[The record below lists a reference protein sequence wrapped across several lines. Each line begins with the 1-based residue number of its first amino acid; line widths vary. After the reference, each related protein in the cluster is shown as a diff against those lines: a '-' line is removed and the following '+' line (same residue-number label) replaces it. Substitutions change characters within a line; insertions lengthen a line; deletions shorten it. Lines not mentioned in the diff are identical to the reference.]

1 MCPFTVSRFLALN
14 DIFLIALQLL
24 VLQPK
29 IERRNEDAPSLKSLI
44 SDPYILI
51 ASGKI
56 DENIIHNLDFHI
68 LFNNT
73 RDVLFKKI
81 YLVKI
86 FKS

>member
-1 MCPFTVSRFLALN
+1 MMEMRPFNVSRFIASN

-68 LFNNT
+68 LFRCTIQKNLP
-73 RDVLFKKI
+73 R
-81 YLVKI
+81 
-86 FKS
+86 

>member
-1 MCPFTVSRFLALN
+1 MCPFNLSRFIVLN

-56 DENIIHNLDFHI
+56 DENIIHNLYFRI
-68 LFNNT
+68 LRYNT
-73 RDVLFKKI
+73 RDVLFKKS
-81 YLVKI
+81 YLVKNL
-86 FKS
+86 

>member
-1 MCPFTVSRFLALN
+1 M
-14 DIFLIALQLL
+14 FLIALQLL

-56 DENIIHNLDFHI
+56 GENIIDNSYFL
-68 LFNNT
+68 
-73 RDVLFKKI
+73 I
-81 YLVKI
+81 Y
-86 FKS
+86 